1 MIIITDD
8 EDRCSDLEIMLTKLK
23 EIKDECTLED
33 ILEDVDNLIFKY
45 ISEYEYLNKK
55 LKEEYEK
62 EKQFKNAEYEKSVW
76 AS

>member
-8 EDRCSDLEIMLTKLK
+8 EDRCTEIMLTKLK
-23 EIKDECTLED
+23 DIKDECRSND

-45 ISEYEYLNKK
+45 TSEYEYLNKK

-62 EKQFKNAEYEKSVW
+62 EKQVKNAEYEKSVW